1 MENILEIKHFVKH
14 YTKKNI
20 FGSVKSIIKA
30 VDDVSFEI
38 EKGQVFVLA
47 GESGSGKST
56 IVKLILDV
64 SLVDSGEMIFQG
76 KQVRKKNSVDL
87 KQIQLACQ
95 TVQQNPFDS
104 INPTMKIS
112 DIIAEPLDIHNVD
125 HAQRKT
131 RIREVLE
138 EVGLTPAEK
147 FTSLHPRTLSG
158 GQRQRV
164 VLARA
169 LAPRP
174 KIIIADEPVSMLDVS
189 MRAEILKIMDDL
201 RRKYGISF
209 LYITH
214 DLATARHF
222 GHKIAI
228 MYKGKI
234 VESGNISEVLV
245 RPRHPY
251 TQALID
257 VISEPNPDNLNREI
271 NIVTEYHDTVGKGC

>member
-1 MENILEIKHFVKH
+1 MEIKHFVKH

-20 FGSVKSIIKA
+20 FGFVKSIIKA
-30 VDDVSFEI
+30 VDNVSFEI

-56 IVKLILDV
+56 IAKLILDV

-214 DLATARHF
+214 VLATARHF